1 MTKSLNRRTSVTEEF
16 VRGKRKDTV
25 AKRKRILKKLV
36 PRLSVPREEWRAPNA
51 LPDVRGRNTQ
61 ARNGTDIPIQ
71 GRGDAVQTVQK
82 TTGLGSGKGRNR
94 GVGSDKMQERSVGG
108 SRAGK
113 RERVRADEMDELGN
127 KRGRGVANIV
137 KSVTEPTRSFPAKT
151 NASGG
156 VRNKRRIGTG
166 RIGDEQEHQRNTK

>member
-1 MTKSLNRRTSVTEEF
+1 MTKKFF
-16 VRGKRKDTV
+16 VGKRKDTV

-61 ARNGTDIPIQ
+61 TRNGTDIPIQ
-71 GRGDAVQTVQK
+71 GRGDTVQAIQK

-94 GVGSDKMQERSVGG
+94 GIRGQKVHERGVCGSG
-108 SRAGK
+108 AGK
-113 RERVRADEMDELGN
+113 RERVRADKMDKLGN

-137 KSVTEPTRSFPAKT
+137 KSVTEPTRSLPAKT

-166 RIGDEQEHQRNTK
+166 RIVNEQKHQRDTK

>member
-1 MTKSLNRRTSVTEEF
+1 MTKKF
-16 VRGKRKDTV
+16 FGGKRKDTV

-36 PRLSVPREEWRAPNA
+36 PGLTVPREKRRAPNA
-51 LPDVRGRNTQ
+51 LPDVRRRSTQ
-61 ARNGTDIPIQ
+61 TRNGTDIPIQ

-82 TTGLGSGKGRNR
+82 TMGLGSGKGRNR
-94 GVGSDKMQERSVGG
+94 GVGSHKMQERSVCG

-127 KRGRGVANIV
+127 KRGRGGANIV
-137 KSVTEPTRSFPAKT
+137 KSITEPTRSFPAKT
-151 NASGG
+151 NTSGG

-166 RIGDEQEHQRNTK
+166 RISDEQEHQRNTK

>member
-1 MTKSLNRRTSVTEEF
+1 MTEKYFGSK
-16 VRGKRKDTV
+16 GKDTV

-36 PRLSVPREEWRAPNA
+36 PGLPVPREEWRAP
-51 LPDVRGRNTQ
+51 GRNTQ
-61 ARNGTDIPIQ
+61 TRNGTDIPIQ

-82 TTGLGSGKGRNR
+82 TMGLGSGKGRNR
-94 GVGSDKMQERSVGG
+94 GVGSDKMQERSVCG

-156 VRNKRRIGTG
+156 VRNKHRIGTG